1 MIIKASNN
9 TITGPQ
15 DEVVNTKVG
24 NNEFKF

>member
-15 DEVVNTKVG
+15 DEVVNTKIG
-24 NNEFKF
+24 NVEFKV